1 MRSVCTNGRL
11 FLLAGGESKD
21 ADLGR
26 WAEVVKAHCHHV
38 FVYGKD
44 RDRFA
49 AILGSKAT
57 VVETLDRAFEGAVS
71 HASEGDV
78 VLLSPA
84 CASFDQFSSYEER
97 GHHFRHLVETNCEA

>member
-11 FLLAGGESKD
+11 FLLAGGESKG

-26 WAEVVKAHCHHV
+26 WAEVVKAHCYHV

-49 AILGSKAT
+49 AILGPHAT
-57 VVETLDRAFEGAVS
+57 VVETLDRAFECAVAD
-71 HASEGDV
+71 ASRRRRCSLKPCLRE
-78 VLLSPA
+78 LRPI
-84 CASFDQFSSYEER
+84 F
-97 GHHFRHLVETNCEA
+97 